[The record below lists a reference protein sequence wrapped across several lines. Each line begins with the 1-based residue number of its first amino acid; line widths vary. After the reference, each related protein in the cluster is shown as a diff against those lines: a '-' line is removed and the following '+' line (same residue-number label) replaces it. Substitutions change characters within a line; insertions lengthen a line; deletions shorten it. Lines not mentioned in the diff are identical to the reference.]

1 MALYEEFVDSGQWLF
16 QRRSWLPIAG
26 VALLLTQV
34 WSAAAVG
41 RLPLIPDAWP
51 FICFGISLFGLVLRA
66 YTVGTAAPGTSG
78 RNRGQQVAQS
88 LNTTGPYSV
97 VRHPLYFANAVM
109 WLGPALYPQRA
120 WFVAVF
126 ALAFWLYYERIMFA
140 EEEFL
145 RGKYGKEFTEWAART
160 PAFLPRLRLWQRS
173 RHPFGLRIVLRRE
186 YTGLLLLVVL
196 FAALDSLHFWAAARE
211 WEIESFW
218 EWSLILGAALAM
230 GLRMLRRHSTLLED
244 RPSKAKS

>member
-34 WSAAAVG
+34 WVAAAAG
-41 RLPLIPDAWP
+41 RSHFLPDSWP
-51 FICFGISLFGLVLRA
+51 FICFGISFVGLVLRA
-66 YTVGTAAPGTSG
+66 YTVGCAAPGTSG
-78 RNRGQQVAQS
+78 RNRGKQVADS

-97 VRHPLYFANAVM
+97 VRHPLYLANAIM
-109 WLGPALYPQRA
+109 WLGPALYPQRG
-120 WFVAVF
+120 WLVAVL

-145 RGKYGKEFTEWAART
+145 RGKYGATFTDWAARA
-160 PAFLPRLRLWQRS
+160 PAFLPNFRLWQPPRE
-173 RHPFGLRIVLRRE
+173 PFQIRVVLRRE

-196 FAALDSLHFWAAARE
+196 FAALDFLHEWVAARE
-211 WEIESFW
+211 WEIETFW
-218 EWSLILGAALAM
+218 EWSLIVGGFLAV

-244 RPSKAKS
+244 RPPKAGP